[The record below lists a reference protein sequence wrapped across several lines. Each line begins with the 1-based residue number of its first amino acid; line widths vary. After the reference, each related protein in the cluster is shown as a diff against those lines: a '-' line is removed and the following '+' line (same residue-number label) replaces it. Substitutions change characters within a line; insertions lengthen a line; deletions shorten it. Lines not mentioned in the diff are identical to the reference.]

1 MRLLVWLLLL
11 VNVAILGY
19 FRLVPQPPS
28 APGAGHE
35 PLQPGKIRP
44 LTAAELAAMPR
55 RTPPPLAE
63 SVAPQATAASC
74 YEWGSFAPDTLASAQ
89 AVLARLSVDGS
100 VRQHVP
106 AEATRYWV
114 YIPSRK
120 TPELAQAK
128 ADELRALGVAD
139 FFVVQEPRWRYAI
152 SLGVFKDER
161 LADGLLQDLR
171 ARGVRSAVKGVRNHE
186 GMQASL
192 LLKPLTPEVV
202 AKIEQRKPDFPGT
215 ELKPVNCE

>member
-35 PLQPGKIRP
+35 PLQPENIRL
-44 LTAAELAAMPR
+44 LTPAELAAMPR
-55 RTPPPLAE
+55 RAPPPVAE
-63 SVAPQATAASC
+63 PVAPQATAVSC
-74 YEWGSFAPDTLASAQ
+74 YEWGSFAQDALAGAQ
-89 AVLARLSVDGS
+89 TVLARLSVDGS

-114 YIPSRK
+114 YIPPRK

-128 ADELRALGVAD
+128 ADELRSLGVAD
-139 FFVVQEPRWRYAI
+139 FFVVQESRWRNAI
-152 SLGVFKDER
+152 SLGVFKEER
-161 LADGLLQDLR
+161 LADGLLEDLR
-171 ARGVRSAVKGVRNHE
+171 ARGVRSAVKGLRNHE

-192 LLKPLTPEVV
+192 RMNSLTPEMV
-202 AKIEQRKPDFPGT
+202 AQIEQRKPDFPGT
-215 ELKPVNCE
+215 ELKQVSCE